1 MKLGDFAAKLDIAMR
16 DLDAGARSGM
26 NRVTGRHLERYVDN
40 LPVGRSPTSP
50 EAREQA
56 ARRPVTKVGDDYVS
70 EVHNT
75 APYAGYLEE
84 GHRQGAVGRVIFI
97 ELREGITTAYGQVAR
112 RNKKT
117 GKWGIFLRLK
127 SPYVRGNYAMRN
139 SEMIAQKE
147 LDRLAAR
154 LLKRLQEALS

>member
-75 APYAGYLEE
+75 APYARYLEE

-97 ELREGITTAYGQVAR
+97 ELREGITTAYGQSAR

>member
-97 ELREGITTAYGQVAR
+97 ELREGITTAYGQSAR

-127 SPYVRGNYAMRN
+127 SPYVRGTYAMRN

>member
-56 ARRPVTKVGDDYVS
+56 ARRPVTKVGDDYGS

-97 ELREGITTAYGQVAR
+97 ELREGITTAYGQSAR

>member
-75 APYAGYLEE
+75 APHAGYLEE

-97 ELREGITTAYGQVAR
+97 ELREGIATAYGQSAR

-139 SEMIAQKE
+139 SKMIAQKE

>member
-56 ARRPVTKVGDDYVS
+56 ARRP
-70 EVHNT
+70 
-75 APYAGYLEE
+75 
-84 GHRQGAVGRVIFI
+84 
-97 ELREGITTAYGQVAR
+97 
-112 RNKKT
+112 
-117 GKWGIFLRLK
+117 
-127 SPYVRGNYAMRN
+127 
-139 SEMIAQKE
+139 
-147 LDRLAAR
+147 
-154 LLKRLQEALS
+154 

>member
-97 ELREGITTAYGQVAR
+97 ELREGITTAYGQSAR

-154 LLKRLQEALS
+154 LLKRLQESLS

>member
-56 ARRPVTKVGDDYVS
+56 RRPVTKVGDDYVS

-97 ELREGITTAYGQVAR
+97 ELREGITTAYGQSAR